1 MQFTINVLMYGQII
15 TAWGIFI
22 AGVLFIISTILF
34 ENDKKRAWF
43 GYSGL
48 FMLSLSVFIMI
59 HYFARN
65 GNSVSNIIRTLYE
78 TFPEIAKHC
87 FD

>member
-1 MQFTINVLMYGQII
+1 MQFMINVLMYGQII

-22 AGVLFIISTILF
+22 AGVLFIISTMLF

-48 FMLSLSVFIMI
+48 FMLSLSVFMMI
-59 HYFARN
+59 HYFVKS

-78 TFPEIAKHC
+78 TFPEIARRY